1 MIDDRM
7 PDTGPAAPFALSKPP
22 PAMMCRSCGSR
33 RLESFIDLGAS
44 PPCESY
50 LTAEALHGME
60 PHYPLHAWLCRDCW
74 LVQIDAVVDAAD
86 IFSEYAY
93 FSSYSDS
100 WLDHARRYVDM
111 IVERLGLDARSQV
124 VELASNDGY
133 LLQYMVARGIPAL
146 GVDPAANVAQA
157 AEAKGVPTQVA
168 FFGRET
174 ACALVADG
182 KAADLIVANN
192 VAAHVP
198 DLDDFLSGIA
208 MLLKPT
214 GTATIEVAHLLR
226 LIEENQFDTIY
237 HEHYC
242 YYSLIAAET
251 ALSRRGLRVFD
262 VEELPTHGGS
272 LRLYAAAEAA
282 GQPESERLA
291 ELRAREIAF
300 GMTQEET
307 YRGFQ
312 KQAERTRQGFV
323 AFLIE
328 ARRAGK
334 RVAGYGAP
342 GKGNTL
348 LNYCG
353 VRPDLLAFT
362 VDRNPY
368 KQGRFLPGSRIPIL
382 PPTAIDEAKPD
393 IIVILPW
400 NLAPEITRQLA
411 YTRAWGCR
419 LVVPIPEVRDVTP
432 PDEAD
437 ASSMAAP

>member
-1 MIDDRM
+1 MIDD
-7 PDTGPAAPFALSKPP
+7 PTQDTGLRALFAPAKPPAA
-22 PAMMCRSCGSR
+22 MVCRSCGSR
-33 RLESFIDLGAS
+33 RLVSFIDLGAA

-50 LTAEALHGME
+50 LTAEALDGME
-60 PHYPLHAWLCRDCW
+60 PTYPLHAWLCRDCW
-74 LVQIDAVVDAAD
+74 LVQIDSVVAAAD

-93 FSSYSDS
+93 FSSYSES
-100 WLDHARRYVDM
+100 WLDHARRYVEM
-111 IVERLGLDARSQV
+111 IVDRLGLDARSQV

-133 LLQYMVARGIPAL
+133 LLQYVVARGVPAL
-146 GVDPAANVAQA
+146 GVDPAANVAKA
-157 AEAKGVPTQVA
+157 AEAKGVPTRIA

-174 ACALVADG
+174 ARALVAEG
-182 KAADLIVANN
+182 KAADLVVANN

-198 DLDDFLSGIA
+198 DLDDFLGGIA
-208 MLLKPT
+208 LLLKPT

-226 LIEENQFDTIY
+226 LIEETQFDTIY

-242 YYSLIAAET
+242 YYSLIAAEA
-251 ALSRRGLRVFD
+251 ALARRGLRVYD
-262 VEELPTHGGS
+262 AEELPTHGGS
-272 LRLYAAAEAA
+272 LRLYVAAAA
-282 GQPESERLA
+282 GQPETERLA
-291 ELRAREIAF
+291 ELRAREIDF
-300 GMTQEET
+300 GMTREET

-312 KQAERTRQGFV
+312 DQAERTRQGFV
-323 AFLIE
+323 AFLIG

-382 PPTAIDEAKPD
+382 PPAAIDDVKPD

-419 LVVPIPEVRDVTP
+419 LVIPIPEVRDVTP
-432 PDEAD
+432 LDDTD
-437 ASSMAAP
+437 ACGAAAS